1 MVYAG
6 HASELLELFA
16 SVPQGSI
23 LAPLLFLIF
32 LNDIE
37 DDIHSNISLSLFADD
52 VALLQN
58 FKKSDRAEVVCNKDL
73 DTLKNWADKWGMEF
87 NPSKT
92 ELMIFSNKMVKPTPS
107 FYLNGI
113 KLSTSVYS

>member
-1 MVYAG
+1 MLVNG

-37 DDIHSNISLSLFADD
+37 DDIHSNISIFADD
-52 VALLQN
+52 VALLIV
-58 FKKSDRAEVVCNKDL
+58 FFFSVCLPDL
-73 DTLKNWADKWGMEF
+73 
-87 NPSKT
+87 
-92 ELMIFSNKMVKPTPS
+92 S
-107 FYLNGI
+107 FY
-113 KLSTSVYS
+113 